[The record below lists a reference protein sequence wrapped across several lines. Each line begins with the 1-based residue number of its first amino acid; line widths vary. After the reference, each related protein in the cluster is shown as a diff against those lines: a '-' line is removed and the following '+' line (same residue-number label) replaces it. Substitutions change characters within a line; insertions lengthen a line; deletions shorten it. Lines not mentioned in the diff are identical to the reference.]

1 MERGGSRVGGAGES
15 KIFSGPNGGATWRH
29 YFLREFHFLRTG
41 HRGQPILATK
51 PTTAEPTAVD
61 PGTARAKRMVMAGAY
76 ATAGTA
82 RAKRVVMAV
91 PHAMVAARTG
101 WQSPPPRR
109 GGAKLRWLVAFL
121 CPPQGVI

>member
-1 MERGGSRVGGAGES
+1 MGFMFSRAQKFSRG
-15 KIFSGPNGGATWRH
+15 
-29 YFLREFHFLRTG
+29 REFHFLRTG

-101 WQSPPPRR
+101 WQSPPPQ
-109 GGAKLRWLVAFL
+109 GG
-121 CPPQGVI
+121 GGT

>member
-1 MERGGSRVGGAGES
+1 M
-15 KIFSGPNGGATWRH
+15 
-29 YFLREFHFLRTG
+29 REFHFLRTG

-91 PHAMVAARTG
+91 SHAMVAARIG
-101 WQSPPPRR
+101 WQSPSAQEGGRR
-109 GGAKLRWLVAFL
+109 IALARCVVVAPSGGHMNAPGSAA
-121 CPPQGVI
+121 

>member
-1 MERGGSRVGGAGES
+1 MLSASAVRAECADIPLKGMWAG
-15 KIFSGPNGGATWRH
+15 KG
-29 YFLREFHFLRTG
+29 LRTG

-91 PHAMVAARTG
+91 SHAMVASRIG
-101 WQSPPPRR
+101 WQSPSADGYPPKN
-109 GGAKLRWLVAFL
+109 A
-121 CPPQGVI
+121 PS